1 MRSMRNLSDTAM
13 RTLLRFRRS
22 VEEARRRQDR
32 EALHRLRVGTK
43 RVRSLIR
50 FLSFLSNDPAGPKG
64 AIRRTKTL
72 FKASG
77 AVREVQVNAG
87 LLRTLMQIPD
97 RTLTLGIVHVR
108 RKERALNER
117 LYKALDR
124 LRPEDFQRLEL
135 HALRVLLGYTKAAVR
150 AAARAF
156 IRTELHHAT
165 RLTRA
170 ADTHLHLHEV
180 RKHLKHV
187 LHLFDLLDPG
197 IPRPAGL
204 SKVLDRLGDWHDAVV
219 LRDALNTL
227 RDHPLQRNELLAAV
241 EARLHAIQTD
251 VLHRLHALLGDAD
264 RSPRTNSQRTP
275 VHRTTRT

>member
-1 MRSMRNLSDTAM
+1 MDLSSTAARTLRRYRKAVEQARLRCDRDGLHKLRVRMKRARS
-13 RTLLRFRRS
+13 LLRFLAQL
-22 VEEARRRQDR
+22 EGDA
-32 EALHRLRVGTK
+32 
-43 RVRSLIR
+43 
-50 FLSFLSNDPAGPKG
+50 DPPKG
-64 AIRRTKTL
+64 ALRRTTEL
-72 FKASG
+72 FRAAG
-77 AVREVQVNAG
+77 AVREAQINLVQLKDLHGVAASS
-87 LLRTLMQIPD
+87 RTVGGAHL
-97 RTLTLGIVHVR
+97 R
-108 RKERALNER
+108 RKEQVLRKR
-117 LYKALDR
+117 LQKALQR

-135 HALRVLLGYTKAAVR
+135 HALRVLHGRTKAAVR

-170 ADTHLHLHEV
+170 ADAHLHLHEV

-219 LRDALNTL
+219 LREALNTL
-227 RDHPLQRNELLAAV
+227 RDHPLQRNELLTAV
-241 EARLHAIQTD
+241 ETRLHAIQTD

-264 RSPRTNSQRTP
+264 HSPRKNSQRTP
-275 VHRTTRT
+275 IHRHTRT